1 MQKKGCSSTSI
12 NCNLNNT
19 NPKNKDLMDI
29 TNQKTLVNHVRTVT
43 LMPMESKETFKS
55 MKNIKDNPKIKEP
68 LVNTKE
74 EKQIL
79 EKTNPNSELIL
90 TSEVYEKQKS
100 KLPDKNNKILTPKT
114 RKRTDNVNNTSVFPV
129 K

>member
-1 MQKKGCSSTSI
+1 
-12 NCNLNNT
+12 
-19 NPKNKDLMDI
+19 MDI

-43 LMPMESKETFKS
+43 LMPVESKETFKL
-55 MKNIKDNPKIKEP
+55 MKNIKDNSKVKEP

-74 EKQIL
+74 DKQIL
-79 EKTNPNSELIL
+79 EKTSPNSELIL
-90 TSEVYEKQKS
+90 TSDVYEKQKS